1 MPRAKTPFVLPN
13 SGLSLPV
20 VTPTDPGP
28 VVLALSMKNSPST
41 FGVIFGN
48 RDFFP
53 DKLVPEARADVVKL
67 FGELG
72 LDAVMLDPAET
83 KLGGVETHHDARKC
97 ADLFRR
103 HRDRISGVLV
113 VLPNFGDEKGVAD
126 TLKLAGLNVP
136 VLVQG
141 YPDDLDKLDVIRRR
155 DAWCGKISVC
165 NNLRQAGI
173 AYTLTTKH
181 VVHPLDASFRTDL
194 QGFVAVCRVVQG
206 LRKVR
211 IGAVGARPGAFN
223 TVRYSEKILER
234 NGISVTT
241 VDLSEI
247 LGTAGKL
254 GEKDGRVVGKIDEI
268 KAYAN
273 ATAVPPA
280 KLVQMARLGVVLDDF
295 VAANHLDATAIQC
308 WTSLQ
313 ANHGCN
319 VCTSMSMM
327 SENFLPSACEV
338 DVTGVLTMYAMQL
351 ASNSPSALVDW
362 NNNYGTADDKCVL
375 FHCGNWAKSVLPD
388 VKILNAPILGSTLG
402 VENTWGALD
411 GRTPAC
417 PLTYG
422 RITTDDTAG
431 VIRTYV
437 GEGELTN
444 DELKT
449 FGNRAVARVPKLQ
462 QLMRHVCREGFEH
475 HVVMNASRTA
485 GVLAEAFER
494 YLGWEVYHHE
504 RTED

>member
-1 MPRAKTPFVLPN
+1 MKPA
-13 SGLSLPV
+13 PV
-20 VTPTDPGP
+20 TLGI
-28 VVLALSMKNSPST
+28 
-41 FGVIFGN
+41 IFGN

-53 DKLVPEARADVVKL
+53 DRLVPDARADIQKL
-67 FGELG
+67 FAELG
-72 LDAVMLDPAET
+72 LQAVMLDAQAT
-83 KLGGVETHHDARKC
+83 KLGSVETHSDARKC
-97 ADLFRR
+97 ADLFRA
-103 HRDRISGVLV
+103 HRDRIQGVLV
-113 VLPNFGDEKGVAD
+113 CLPNFGDEKGVAD

-141 YPDDLDKLDVIRRR
+141 YPDELDKLDVVRRR
-155 DAWCGKISVC
+155 DSWCGKISVC

-181 VVHPLDASFRTDL
+181 VVHPSDPSFKADL
-194 QGFVAVCRVVQG
+194 LNFAAVCRVVQG

-234 NGISVTT
+234 AGISVTT

-247 LGTAGKL
+247 LGAAGKL
-254 GEKDGRVVGKIDEI
+254 GEKDARLVAKVDEI
-268 KAYAN
+268 RAYAD
-273 ATAVPPA
+273 TRAVPPA
-280 KLVQMARLGVVLDDF
+280 KLTQMARLGVVLDDF

-308 WTSLQ
+308 WTSVQ

-327 SENFLPSACEV
+327 SEQLLPSACEV

-351 ASNSPSALVDW
+351 ASLSPSALVDW
-362 NNNYGTADDKCVL
+362 NNNYGGDDDKCVL
-375 FHCGNWAKSVLPD
+375 FHCGNWAKSFLPD
-388 VKILNAPILGSTLG
+388 IKVLNAPILGSTLG

-411 GRTPAC
+411 GRTPAA

-422 RITTDDTAG
+422 RITTDDTSG
-431 VIRTYV
+431 KIRTYV

-462 QLMRHVCREGFEH
+462 KLMRHVCREGFEH

-485 GVLAEAFER
+485 GVLSEAFGR

-504 RTED
+504 APQE

>member
-1 MPRAKTPFVLPN
+1 MSTPRTVL
-13 SGLSLPV
+13 
-20 VTPTDPGP
+20 
-28 VVLALSMKNSPST
+28 
-41 FGVIFGN
+41 GVIIGN

-53 DKLVPEARADVVKL
+53 DKLVAEARADLTKL
-67 FGELG
+67 FAELG
-72 LDAVMLDPAET
+72 VDAVMLDPSET
-83 KLGGVETHHDARKC
+83 KLGGVETHNDARKC
-97 ADLFRR
+97 ADLFRKS
-103 HRDRISGVLV
+103 RDRISGVLV
-113 VLPNFGDEKGVAD
+113 SLPNFGDEKGVAD

-141 YPDDLDKLDVIRRR
+141 YPDDLDRLDVIRRR
-155 DAWCGKISVC
+155 DAFCGKISVC

-181 VVHPLDASFRTDL
+181 VVHPLDVSFRVDL
-194 QGFVAVCRVVQG
+194 QNFTAVARVVQG

-211 IGAVGARPGAFN
+211 IGAIGARPGAFN

-234 NGISVTT
+234 HGISVTT

-247 LGTAGKL
+247 LGAAAKL
-254 GEKDGRVVGKIDEI
+254 GEADKRVISKIDEI

-280 KLVQMARLGVVLDDF
+280 KLVQMARLGLVLDDF

-308 WTSLQ
+308 WTSVQ

-351 ASNSPSALVDW
+351 ASSSPSALVDW
-362 NNNYGTADDKCVL
+362 NNNYGTDPDKCVL
-375 FHCGNWAKSVLPD
+375 FHCGNWAKSFLPD
-388 VKILNAPILGSTLG
+388 IKILNAPIIGTAVG
-402 VENTWGALD
+402 VENTWGALE
-411 GRTPAC
+411 GRTPAT

-431 VIRTYV
+431 TIRTYV
-437 GEGELTN
+437 GQGELTN

-462 QLMRHVCREGFEH
+462 KLMHHVCREGFEH
-475 HVVMNASRTA
+475 HVVMNSSHTA
-485 GVLAEAFER
+485 GILAEALER

-504 RTED
+504 APHD

>member
-1 MPRAKTPFVLPN
+1 MKPA
-13 SGLSLPV
+13 SL
-20 VTPTDPGP
+20 T
-28 VVLALSMKNSPST
+28 L
-41 FGVIFGN
+41 GVIFGN

-53 DKLVPEARADVVKL
+53 DRLVPDARADIVKL
-67 FGELG
+67 LGELG
-72 LDAVMLDPAET
+72 IEAVMLDPAET
-83 KLGGVETHHDARKC
+83 KLGGVETHNDARKC

-103 HRDRISGVLV
+103 NRDKIAGVLV
-113 VLPNFGDEKGVAD
+113 CLPNFGDEKGVAD
-126 TLKLAGLNVP
+126 TLKIAGLNVP

-141 YPDDLDKLDVIRRR
+141 YPDELDKLDVIRRR
-155 DAWCGKISVC
+155 DAFCGKISVC

-173 AYTLTTKH
+173 AYSLTTKH
-181 VVHPLDASFRTDL
+181 VVHPLDASFRGDL
-194 QGFVAVCRVVQG
+194 FNFVAVCRVVRG
-206 LRKVR
+206 LRGVR
-211 IGAVGARPGAFN
+211 LGAVGARPGAFN

-234 NGISVTT
+234 HGISVTT

-247 LGTAGKL
+247 LGAAGKI
-254 GEKDGRVVGKIDEI
+254 GEADKRLVSKVDEI

-280 KLVQMARLGVVLDDF
+280 KLAQMARLGIVLDDF

-308 WTSLQ
+308 WTSVQ

-327 SENFLPSACEV
+327 SENFMPSACEV

-362 NNNYGTADDKCVL
+362 NNNYGAADDKCVL
-375 FHCGNWAKSVLPD
+375 FHCGNWAKSFLPD
-388 VKILNAPILGSTLG
+388 IKILNAPILGSTLG

-411 GRTPAC
+411 GRTPAS

-422 RITTDDTAG
+422 RITTDDAAG
-431 VIRTYV
+431 AIRTYV
-437 GEGELTN
+437 GQGELTN

-462 QLMRHVCREGFEH
+462 KLMRHVCREGFEH
-475 HVVMNASRTA
+475 HVVMNASSTA

-504 RTED
+504 GPQE